1 MRVPAQGSQILG
13 VRGHK
18 VYVCIVVRS
27 TSTDVVGLP
36 SYYHLAGRVLNTR
49 LVKRVD

>member
-27 TSTDVVGLP
+27 TDVVGLP